1 MVMEVEGVWNLG
13 GMGMLSC
20 MRAGI
25 CTDVGG
31 SGVGVSVVDGTDGKG
46 SGGGVGSGCGNS
58 DDAGSIGGG

>member
-1 MVMEVEGVWNLG
+1 MEPGQDGNVELHEGKYLD
-13 GMGMLSC
+13 
-20 MRAGI
+20 AGL

-31 SGVGVSVVDGTDGKG
+31 SAGVGVSVVDGTDGKC